1 MLEYTKTVLE
11 KVSFNEALFTKELMK
26 SIQWVQMEDVNQLY
40 AWCKNLYGNRYEKVI
55 DHCFQ
60 FLND

>member
-11 KVSFNEALFTKELMK
+11 KVSFNEALFAKELMK
-26 SIQWVQMEDVNQLY
+26 SIQWVRTEDVNQLY
-40 AWCKNLYGNRYEKVI
+40 VWCKNLYGNQYQKVI
-55 DHCFQ
+55 DQCFQ

>member
-26 SIQWVQMEDVNQLY
+26 SIQWVQMDDANQLY
-40 AWCKNLYGNRYEKVI
+40 AWCKTLYGNRYEKVI

-60 FLND
+60 FLKD